1 MKSEYRKGVSEKP
14 LAADCCSGH
23 SRQQLRPTLGALD
36 EHFFD
41 HTRATFTVHGMTC
54 GGCASCAH
62 NIERTVGKLPGIGEV
77 YVNFAAEQ
85 AVISFDSE
93 QLDIQNL
100 VDGIEGR

>member
-1 MKSEYRKGVSEKP
+1 MTTKSVTMP
-14 LAADCCSGH
+14 V
-23 SRQQLRPTLGALD
+23 T
-36 EHFFD
+36 
-41 HTRATFTVHGMTC
+41 GMS
-54 GGCASCAH
+54 CASCAH

-100 VDGIEGR
+100 VDGIKGGKYNGRTNRNSSPFFRQWNGGSGHRSQKRLRWV